1 MTEKK
6 VQELVYDPE
15 SGVYVARNED
25 DVTNERDQLLDGLRG
40 GTLLVFGICAT
51 ILILGAI
58 SGT

>member
-1 MTEKK
+1 M
-6 VQELVYDPE
+6 QELVYDPE

-25 DVTNERDQLLDGLRG
+25 DLTNERDQLLDGLRG